1 MTSFNFSKK
10 YSFSSLVPT
19 VTLIYSGISY
29 KAMGLT
35 ITPCFIKLVN
45 KSFASKLPLKDMK
58 FPWDGMH
65 SIPISV
71 SCWCRKSLWCEFSST
86 LFFICSSSKIASQ
99 AASWA
104 SEFELKGCLILFK
117 TAMST
122 QRSQSLTFPYAWV
135 LPGGHLDPG

>member
-10 YSFSSLVPT
+10 YLFSSLVPT

-58 FPWDGMH
+58 FPWVAGPERSGQVDLNQH
-65 SIPISV
+65 SGR
-71 SCWCRKSLWCEFSST
+71 SCAENHGTGKNL
-86 LFFICSSSKIASQ
+86 
-99 AASWA
+99 
-104 SEFELKGCLILFK
+104 G
-117 TAMST
+117 
-122 QRSQSLTFPYAWV
+122 V
-135 LPGGHLDPG
+135 